1 MPFSSELVHH
11 LRALTRAIYVVTDEE
26 DTFIQNFR
34 KQMPK
39 YTERTFVFNHAFGMM
54 KIDDLVNDWQNRTHT
69 REGSDIPA
77 ALKRI
82 YTDDPREFE
91 HFYILTDPDVILD
104 DEFSVRQVMNIIHQ
118 LHNDPQIVKC
128 LIFVGSSRFIPAKL
142 SRYIEVV
149 ELHGLDQEEL
159 LKTVTDSC
167 SNFKMDPPADYVSLF
182 RGFTSYE
189 IDQVIT
195 QAMVSVMAD
204 PRASKRIDP
213 HFVSEYRRKQI
224 RKTDLV
230 QIIDTQKFTFKSVGG
245 VERFKEW
252 ASATKSCWTP
262 EGRKFGLRVPR
273 GVLLMG
279 VYGCGKSLSAKAL
292 ATEWELPLVQL
303 ELGQLRNP
311 AVGRSEN
318 NLIQA
323 LRIIETVAPCVT
335 GETEITLADGS
346 IRTIQDLWQDTPDDL
361 QVKCWNE
368 KMFRVASTKVMAITR
383 RISEAF
389 RVEAANGYYLNPTA
403 NHEHYVLRGGMPEWV
418 RTDEL
423 NVGDMLA
430 VPTTTWDGTEDCIAY
445 HPNGIRVLQFDN
457 SVENSEIRRGGGGY
471 RDAIVPR
478 LPIKWS
484 SELGWLLGIIEG
496 DGYIGAR
503 GRIGLVNTSTI
514 LLSTFEGRISTL
526 FGIECSR
533 RSTNSDEL
541 PNLSGLSES
550 SEFKPCWDTSV
561 SNLLASEF
569 LKAAREGILT
579 APLNVRAAFLAGWI
593 DADGCIQNSKVTLT
607 VKGPKLWLERRSL
620 ARNLIQS
627 LGVVPSKFDTCNLEI
642 TGTRAEALAIILSKY
657 LVAKSSKAK
666 LVEASKFGFDRGMGF
681 ACGNLLK
688 EARLASNLTFAD
700 LGVSSSITWGCEN
713 GSKKLSE
720 RHLVDYISVLGSS
733 ASQLKQLYEAECR
746 WVEVTEIAPI
756 GEQEVFDLVCEGD
769 DTHSFFANG
778 LITHN
783 CAVWIDEAE
792 KSLAGGASSAQ
803 SDAGTTSRMLGI
815 LSTWAQELESPV
827 SLILTANSL
836 RNLPPEMVN
845 RLPDRFFFD
854 VPDESSVID
863 ILKIHTGEFNQDV
876 SGFQLGELAKAAASL
891 VGREIEQCVES
902 AMTASFNAKKP
913 ALDEEILH
921 HELKTKSR
929 IITTM
934 KDEIAE
940 LTEWVGYDPDTDD
953 GVKAK
958 LAAPKRR
965 GKSFKIVGS
974 ASRV

>member
-26 DTFIQNFR
+26 DTFIQDFR
-34 KQMPK
+34 RQMPK
-39 YTERTFVFNHAFGMM
+39 YTERTFVFNRAFGML

-82 YTDDPREFE
+82 YTDDPRENE
-91 HFYILTDPDVILD
+91 HFYIITDPDVILD
-104 DEFSVRQVMNIIHQ
+104 DEFAVRQVLNIIHQ
-118 LHNDPQIVKC
+118 LHNDSQIVKC
-128 LIFVGSSRFIPAKL
+128 LIFVGSSRFIPPKL

-167 SNFKMDPPADYVSLF
+167 ANFKMDPPADYASLF

-204 PRASKRIDP
+204 PHASKRIDP
-213 HFVSEYRRKQI
+213 NFVSEYRRKQI

-230 QIIDTQKFTFKSVGG
+230 QIINTQKFTFKSVGG

-292 ATEWELPLVQL
+292 ASEWELPLVQL
-303 ELGQLRNP
+303 ELGRLRNP

-323 LRIIETVAPCVT
+323 LRIIETVAP
-335 GETEITLADGS
+335 
-346 IRTIQDLWQDTPDDL
+346 
-361 QVKCWNE
+361 
-368 KMFRVASTKVMAITR
+368 
-383 RISEAF
+383 
-389 RVEAANGYYLNPTA
+389 
-403 NHEHYVLRGGMPEWV
+403 
-418 RTDEL
+418 
-423 NVGDMLA
+423 
-430 VPTTTWDGTEDCIAY
+430 
-445 HPNGIRVLQFDN
+445 
-457 SVENSEIRRGGGGY
+457 
-471 RDAIVPR
+471 
-478 LPIKWS
+478 
-484 SELGWLLGIIEG
+484 
-496 DGYIGAR
+496 
-503 GRIGLVNTSTI
+503 
-514 LLSTFEGRISTL
+514 
-526 FGIECSR
+526 
-533 RSTNSDEL
+533 
-541 PNLSGLSES
+541 
-550 SEFKPCWDTSV
+550 
-561 SNLLASEF
+561 
-569 LKAAREGILT
+569 
-579 APLNVRAAFLAGWI
+579 
-593 DADGCIQNSKVTLT
+593 
-607 VKGPKLWLERRSL
+607 
-620 ARNLIQS
+620 
-627 LGVVPSKFDTCNLEI
+627 
-642 TGTRAEALAIILSKY
+642 
-657 LVAKSSKAK
+657 
-666 LVEASKFGFDRGMGF
+666 
-681 ACGNLLK
+681 
-688 EARLASNLTFAD
+688 
-700 LGVSSSITWGCEN
+700 
-713 GSKKLSE
+713 
-720 RHLVDYISVLGSS
+720 
-733 ASQLKQLYEAECR
+733 
-746 WVEVTEIAPI
+746 
-756 GEQEVFDLVCEGD
+756 
-769 DTHSFFANG
+769 
-778 LITHN
+778 

-854 VPDESSVID
+854 VPDESSVIE
-863 ILKIHTGEFNQDV
+863 ILKIHAGEFNQDI
-876 SGFQLGELAKAAASL
+876 SGFQLNELAKAANQL

-902 AMTASFNAKKP
+902 AMTSSFNAKKP

-921 HELKTKSR
+921 HELRAKSR

-940 LTEWVGYDPDTDD
+940 LTEWVGYDPETDD

-965 GKSFKIVGS
+965 GKSFKVVGT
-974 ASRV
+974 AARV

>member
-1 MPFSSELVHH
+1 MAFSSELVHH

-26 DTFIQNFR
+26 DTFIQDFR

-39 YTERTFVFNHAFGMM
+39 YTERTFVFNRAFGMM

-195 QAMVSVMAD
+195 QAMVSVMVD

-430 VPTTTWDGTEDCIAY
+430 VPTT
-445 HPNGIRVLQFDN
+445 
-457 SVENSEIRRGGGGY
+457 
-471 RDAIVPR
+471 
-478 LPIKWS
+478 
-484 SELGWLLGIIEG
+484 
-496 DGYIGAR
+496 
-503 GRIGLVNTSTI
+503 
-514 LLSTFEGRISTL
+514 
-526 FGIECSR
+526 
-533 RSTNSDEL
+533 
-541 PNLSGLSES
+541 
-550 SEFKPCWDTSV
+550 
-561 SNLLASEF
+561 
-569 LKAAREGILT
+569 
-579 APLNVRAAFLAGWI
+579 
-593 DADGCIQNSKVTLT
+593 
-607 VKGPKLWLERRSL
+607 
-620 ARNLIQS
+620 
-627 LGVVPSKFDTCNLEI
+627 
-642 TGTRAEALAIILSKY
+642 
-657 LVAKSSKAK
+657 
-666 LVEASKFGFDRGMGF
+666 
-681 ACGNLLK
+681 
-688 EARLASNLTFAD
+688 
-700 LGVSSSITWGCEN
+700 TWGCEN